1 MIGLPKMDG
10 CASLL
15 DVNLESCK
23 AVTADGLDEFCAYPP
38 PALQKLNLS
47 YTNLK
52 SKCRRLHVVP
62 MLHFLIF
69 AFLFR
74 SIAQYDWGP
83 QSVTDF
89 EPSGLQGSYR

>member
-15 DVNLESCK
+15 DVNLEECK
-23 AVTADGLDEFCAYPP
+23 ALTADGLEEFCAHPP

-47 YTNLK
+47 FTNLK

-62 MLHFLIF
+62 MLHLLIH
-69 AFLFR
+69 R
-74 SIAQYDWGP
+74 SIRLLVDRDILKAQLP
-83 QSVTDF
+83 KCVITF
-89 EPSGLQGSYR
+89 